1 MRDSMEPRKKKY
13 VKVYVFLSC
22 GQNFVNKCCPK
33 FVNQVK
39 RSGTDVLKVIS
50 KRAIWKITEATGNF
64 MEKIADKILSK
75 LKDLE
80 SMKKFLETAKERQK
94 QKRVDELLLYKYNHG
109 YLEIWIWMR
118 WDLNN

>member
-39 RSGTDVLKVIS
+39 RSETDVLKVIS

-64 MEKIADKILSK
+64 MGKNWRQNFKQAERFRIHEKVFRNSK
-75 LKDLE
+75 RETKT
-80 SMKKFLETAKERQK
+80 KKGWWTF
-94 QKRVDELLLYKYNHG
+94 
-109 YLEIWIWMR
+109 II
-118 WDLNN
+118 

>member
-39 RSGTDVLKVIS
+39 RFETDVLKVIS
-50 KRAIWKITEATGNF
+50 KRAILKITEATGNF
-64 MEKIADKILSK
+64 IVKNGRRNLKQAERFRTYKKVFRNSK
-75 LKDLE
+75 RKTKT
-80 SMKKFLETAKERQK
+80 KKGWWTF
-94 QKRVDELLLYKYNHG
+94 
-109 YLEIWIWMR
+109 II
-118 WDLNN
+118 

>member
-1 MRDSMEPRKKKY
+1 
-13 VKVYVFLSC
+13 
-22 GQNFVNKCCPK
+22 
-33 FVNQVK
+33 
-39 RSGTDVLKVIS
+39 
-50 KRAIWKITEATGNF
+50 

-109 YLEIWIWMR
+109 YLEIWI
-118 WDLNN
+118 